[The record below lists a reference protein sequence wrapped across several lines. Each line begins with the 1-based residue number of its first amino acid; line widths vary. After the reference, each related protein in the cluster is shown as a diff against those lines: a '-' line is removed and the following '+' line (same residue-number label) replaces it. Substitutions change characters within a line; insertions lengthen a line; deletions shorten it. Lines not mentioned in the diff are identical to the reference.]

1 MKEGARE
8 KTAERPVSAEAV
20 GALVAFVDSRSLD
33 RRHFRIVNRLRA
45 VHDSDEFAT
54 LPEDLRE
61 RVREIVAGAGD

>member
-20 GALVAFVDSRSLD
+20 GALVAFVDSRGLD
-33 RRHFRIVNRLRA
+33 RRRYRIVNRLRA
-45 VHDSDEFAT
+45 VHDSDAFAA

-61 RVREIVAGAGD
+61 RVREIVSESGD